1 MLGGIGLKILS
12 TLLFTLMNA
21 LGRAESA
28 TFPTGEIV
36 FFRSWP
42 ALLVLIAWLHWRGE
56 FPGGIATRRPFGH
69 LLRGF
74 IGSGGMF
81 FGFATLAFLPLADAV
96 AIGFAT
102 PLIGVA
108 LAAWILKERVRA
120 YRWSAVG
127 VGFIGVVVMLY
138 EHLGADPVEGSARAI
153 GSTLALIGAVCSAG
167 AMTQTRRLT
176 QTEQTGAIVFYF
188 SLLTTVLGAL
198 SWFLPALLPKIASGQ
213 VWLWPPLFDVLRL
226 GMMGILGGV
235 AQIAMTESYRRADAS
250 VVAAFDYTSMIWA
263 VTIGYVAFGDLPSR
277 YIVIGAGIVILSGVF
292 VIWREHRLGLLR
304 GPNAAT

>member
-42 ALLVLIAWLHWRGE
+42 ALLVLIFWLHWRGE
-56 FPGGIATRRPFGH
+56 FPAGIATNRPFGH
-69 LLRGF
+69 LLRGL

-81 FGFATLAFLPLADAV
+81 FGFAALAFLPLADVV

-127 VGFIGVVVMLY
+127 VGFVGVMVMLY
-138 EHLGADPVEGSARAI
+138 EHLGGGAVEGPSRAL
-153 GSTLALIGAVCSAG
+153 GSTLALIGAVCAAG

-176 QTEQTGAIVFYF
+176 KSEQTGAIVFYF

-198 SWFLPALLPKIASGQ
+198 SWFLPLIFPVLSRGQ
-213 VWLWPPLFDVLRL
+213 VWVWPPMADVARL
-226 GMMGILGGV
+226 SAMGVLGGT

-250 VVAAFDYTSMIWA
+250 VVAAFDYTAMIWA
-263 VTIGYVAFGDLPSR
+263 VITGYLVFGDLPSR
-277 YIVIGAGIVILSGVF
+277 FIVIGAGIVIVSGVF

-304 GPNAAT
+304 SVPETT